1 MLKEKT
7 PNNIGWTSTREF
19 SDGHAGELSG
29 SVRLDLTGAYRHH
42 HLAHLVHL
50 VVHLHQL
57 DLGDAIGMEELP
69 RGDWWIFPPSY
80 YDTIHRPMHFEVH
93 NAWFFLR
100 VCRRGDKHVG
110 VATSATLA

>member
-7 PNNIGWTSTREF
+7 PNNIGWTSTRGF
-19 SDGHAGELSG
+19 SDGYAGEPSG

-57 DLGDAIGMEELP
+57 DLGDATDMERLRRRIGGSCHHPAPFQIRL
-69 RGDWWIFPPSY
+69 
-80 YDTIHRPMHFEVH
+80 
-93 NAWFFLR
+93 
-100 VCRRGDKHVG
+100 
-110 VATSATLA
+110 